1 MRPDAALFLGFI
13 WSQFV
18 ATIWQRQQCST
29 NDPPRP
35 LDSRRRPLYRPP
47 LPPPV
52 PPPAPESL
60 LIVPFAS
67 HVPHLI
73 APRLRDPALFTVL
86 FPFSGPSPPPPPSP
100 PTALFL
106 SRFPAPF

>member
-47 LPPPV
+47 MPTPGPE
-52 PPPAPESL
+52 PAPEYIQIGRRSCRESGGQNVE
-60 LIVPFAS
+60 INV
-67 HVPHLI
+67 VEG
-73 APRLRDPALFTVL
+73 VL
-86 FPFSGPSPPPPPSP
+86 HKKIHIID
-100 PTALFL
+100 TINTNKIT
-106 SRFPAPF
+106 